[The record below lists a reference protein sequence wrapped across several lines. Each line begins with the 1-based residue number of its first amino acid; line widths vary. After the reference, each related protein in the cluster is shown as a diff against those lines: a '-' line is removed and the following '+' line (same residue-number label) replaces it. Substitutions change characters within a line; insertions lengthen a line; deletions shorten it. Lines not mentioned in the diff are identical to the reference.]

1 VVERQ
6 ALRRRRSQRAAP
18 VAPLAQLAAA
28 AAVADGRP
36 RPELALRPHLLA
48 EIVPDGDGATVRS
61 RAGEL
66 GLEPEDVPEV
76 RELLETG
83 RVDHLSADLA
93 RRLLLA
99 GVLVPVA

>member
-1 VVERQ
+1 
-6 ALRRRRSQRAAP
+6 
-18 VAPLAQLAAA
+18 
-28 AAVADGRP
+28 
-36 RPELALRPHLLA
+36 
-48 EIVPDGDGATVRS
+48 VRS